1 MCVCS
6 VCGVLRRDSVDSLLL
21 FFFSPVLIFFKLEPS
36 IKKKDQN
43 LRQYTTFMTFIKPNN
58 IKKKPIRLSMI
69 GIGCLNR
76 VYSSSHIAL
85 NSLMMI
91 TFIIANHPR
100 RHSHNETN
108 LLQSESCN
116 ISCNTAHA
124 FSCLGL
130 RKALRSNFDKGW
142 RVPPNFPPV

>member
-1 MCVCS
+1 MC

-21 FFFSPVLIFFKLEPS
+21 FFFFLQFWFSSNSNRVS
-36 IKKKDQN
+36 KKKDQN
-43 LRQYTTFMTFIKPNN
+43 LKQYTTFMTFIKPNN

-130 RKALRSNFDKGW
+130 RKALRSNFGKGW